1 MDKKFYR
8 VGEKIYENGTNRYID
23 MPEWQ
28 KDWSGKATE
37 VASPEAQKKLEQEE
51 NIMGRPSTQP
61 EIGKMYP
68 EYASEYGTD
77 SSNLGALGQE
87 KEATAQGVKSLGQP
101 TYAINLL
108 QEAIKKKQGTA
119 NKGIGKSPI
128 FEKAGLTGIGS
139 LASSLASRQGE
150 IRDNRAYFSNIIGEA
165 MGGYKDMMNQANFA
179 YEAAASEYEQE
190 MERLTDI
197 DEELRK
203 HKRAIELYEKK
214 AEIDKN
220 LAIWEADQNKTPITN
235 VGGYD
240 ISSYATDPNH
250 ETAVQN
256 IMDYIGK
263 FNTIEDVDTYIQQV
277 ASGSPVT
284 GDMISKASE
293 KYGVDWEMMVAMMQ
307 QDSSL
312 GTKGMGAR
320 NNNPFNIGQFDN
332 LNSPVEGYKT
342 MQEGVNAGAE

>member
-214 AEIDKN
+214 AKIDMEEAAYKN
-220 LAIWEADQNKTPITN
+220 SLKGSPDP
-235 VGGYD
+235 
-240 ISSYATDPNH
+240 TDPTELND
-250 ETAVQN
+250 EEKLFQKDLKDIRTRLAQKKLGWG
-256 IMDYIGK
+256 DAY
-263 FNTIEDVDTYIQQV
+263 DTLKGNYSDIPNEILDQLLNK
-277 ASGSPVT
+277 
-284 GDMISKASE
+284 D
-293 KYGVDWEMMVAMMQ
+293 KYYEQ
-307 QDSSL
+307 E
-312 GTKGMGAR
+312 
-320 NNNPFNIGQFDN
+320 
-332 LNSPVEGYKT
+332 VE
-342 MQEGVNAGAE
+342 